1 MDTPHVTDHLMVTLR
16 EGDDR
21 CALKGCGKPRSLH
34 GVMHPI
40 TRDVHANDLIPAV
53 QAWDAYSEHV
63 RKLIVRK
70 SAGYRNAWERQGY
83 MGNLGRVLSKSARLE
98 NMMWRDPGDE
108 EFGTGTA
115 LDESVL
121 DTLWDLGALCAF
133 TVANIEE
140 GNRWGPR

>member
-1 MDTPHVTDHLMVTLR
+1 
-16 EGDDR
+16 
-21 CALKGCGKPRSLH
+21 
-34 GVMHPI
+34 MHPI

-70 SAGYRNAWERQGY
+70 SAGYGNAWERQGY
-83 MGNLGRVLSKSARLE
+83 MGNLSRVLSKSARLE